1 MTPTGTPPSDLRHSG
16 RVFAFTMM
24 AGFVF
29 VALIGLWREMPG
41 LTRVAQALAVISFVA
56 GLAVPGMLEPVRR
69 GWMKLGE
76 AIGRVTTPI
85 LLAIVYYVVLTPT
98 AILRRAFA
106 RSRPPADSHWQP
118 RAPLPDKS
126 RLERQF

>member
-1 MTPTGTPPSDLRHSG
+1 
-16 RVFAFTMM
+16 MM

-29 VALIGLWREMPG
+29 VALIGVWRGMPG
-41 LTRVAQALAVISFVA
+41 LVRAAQALAVISFLA
-56 GLAVPGMLEPVRR
+56 GLLIPGRLEPARR

-98 AILRRAFA
+98 AILRRASA
-106 RSRPPADSHWQP
+106 GRRPPAESYWYP
-118 RAPLPDKS
+118 RAPLPGKS

>member
-1 MTPTGTPPSDLRHSG
+1 MTPATTRPDDLGHTG
-16 RVFAFTMM
+16 RVFAFTMT

-29 VALIGLWREMPG
+29 VALVSLWRGMPA
-41 LTRVAQALAVISFVA
+41 LTGVALALAVISFVA
-56 GLAVPGMLEPVRR
+56 GLAVPGRLEPVRR

-98 AILRRAFA
+98 GLLRRAFTGRRA
-106 RSRPPADSHWQP
+106 APDSYWQP

>member
-1 MTPTGTPPSDLRHSG
+1 MTPTALPGDLRHSG
-16 RVFAFTMM
+16 RVFAFTML

-29 VALIGLWREMPG
+29 VALIGLWRGMPT

-56 GLAVPGMLEPVRR
+56 GLAVPGRLEPVRR

-76 AIGRVTTPI
+76 AIGRATTPI

-98 AILRRAFA
+98 GILRRVFA
-106 RSRPPADSHWQP
+106 GRRPPAESYWHP
-118 RAPLPDKS
+118 RAPLPDKA

>member
-1 MTPTGTPPSDLRHSG
+1 MTPAATPPGDLRRSG

-41 LTRVAQALAVISFVA
+41 LVRVAQALAVISFIA
-56 GLAVPGMLEPVRR
+56 GLAVPGKLEPIRR

-76 AIGRVTTPI
+76 TIGRVTTPV

-106 RSRPPADSHWQP
+106 GRKQPAESYWQP

-126 RLERQF
+126 QLERQF

>member
-1 MTPTGTPPSDLRHSG
+1 MPPVAAAPGDLKRSG
-16 RVFAFTMM
+16 RIFAFTMT

-29 VALIGLWREMPG
+29 VALIGLWRGMPG
-41 LTRVAQALAVISFVA
+41 LVRAAQALAVIFFLA
-56 GLAVPGMLEPVRR
+56 GLLFPGRLEPVRR

-76 AIGRVTTPI
+76 AIGRVTTPV

-106 RSRPPADSHWQP
+106 GRQAPAESYWRPRP
-118 RAPLPDKS
+118 PLPDKS

>member
-1 MTPTGTPPSDLRHSG
+1 
-16 RVFAFTMM
+16 MM

-29 VALIGLWREMPG
+29 VALIGLWRGMPA
-41 LTRVAQALAVISFVA
+41 LTRVAQALAVISFIA
-56 GLAVPGMLEPVRR
+56 GLAVPGKLEPVRR

-98 AILRRAFA
+98 GVLRRAFA
-106 RSRPPADSHWQP
+106 GRRPPADSYWRP
-118 RAPLPDKS
+118 RAPLPDKA